1 MAPRSQHIPR
11 IADHIAN
18 YLNAPD
24 IVFVQEIQDDSGSS
38 DNGVVTAN
46 RTLSNLAKAIA
57 KAGGGVKYEFVNVPP
72 DNNMDGGKPGSNIRV
87 AYL

>member
-1 MAPRSQHIPR
+1 MSPRSRHIPR

-18 YLNAPD
+18 YLNSPD

-38 DNGVVTAN
+38 DNGVVSAN
-46 RTLSNLAKAIA
+46 KTLGALVKAIA
-57 KAGGGVKYEFVNVPP
+57 RAGDGVKYDFVNVPP
-72 DNNMDGGKPGSNIRV
+72 LNNVDGGKPGTNIRV